1 MKNLTGLGLFSGVAL
16 WIILVSGLA
25 FRMSCLDRNSCE
37 PSDFM
42 MFAIMVIGLIVPAT
56 ILAKL
61 LSFSPGKN
69 C

>member
-16 WIILVSGLA
+16 WIVLVSGLA
-25 FRMSCLDRNSCE
+25 FRMNCLDRNSCE

-42 MFAIMVIGLIVPAT
+42 MFALVAVGLIAPAA

-61 LSFSPGKN
+61 LSFSPKKN